1 MRYLDM
7 PDGLKFLAE
16 KATIVTVHAKTTLF
30 IPCGMLVLPLYLDDK
45 DQAPW
50 QHAWILTLFEAS
62 WFRKLPADT
71 RAKILKFN
79 KDQLDGESA
88 GFWKDRLTV
97 VTEFESLVAVP
108 PEA

>member
-1 MRYLDM
+1 M
-7 PDGLKFLAE
+7 
-16 KATIVTVHAKTTLF
+16 
-30 IPCGMLVLPLYLDDK
+30 
-45 DQAPW
+45 
-50 QHAWILTLFEAS
+50 FEVS
-62 WFRKLPADT
+62 WFRKLPTDT
-71 RAKILKFN
+71 RAKVLKFN